1 MIREQFLSAV
11 YLIVRNNEGKIL
23 LQRRQGTNLWAGFLG
38 LPAGHIDSGEDAY
51 DALIRET
58 KEELGINI
66 LCDDIVDTFV
76 VCRRNKS
83 ISSYYDVYF
92 EVSKYDG
99 TIQVRESDK
108 CSELVW
114 ADINNLPNDMIDFE
128 KIAIIN
134 NQKGIKFSVI
144 YVNNEER
151 IEKTG

>member
-1 MIREQFLSAV
+1 M
-11 YLIVRNNEGKIL
+11 
-23 LQRRQGTNLWAGFLG
+23 WPGFLG
-38 LPAGHIDSGEDAY
+38 LPAGYIDSGEDAY
-51 DALIRET
+51 EALIRET

-99 TIQVRESDK
+99 TIQVMEPDK

-114 ADINNLPNDMIDFE
+114 VDINNLPNDMIDFE

>member
-51 DALIRET
+51 EALIRET

-83 ISSYYDVYF
+83 IWF
-92 EVSKYDG
+92 FLG
-99 TIQVRESDK
+99 
-108 CSELVW
+108 
-114 ADINNLPNDMIDFE
+114 
-128 KIAIIN
+128 
-134 NQKGIKFSVI
+134 
-144 YVNNEER
+144 
-151 IEKTG
+151 

>member
-23 LQRRQGTNLWAGFLG
+23 LQRRQGTNLWPGFLG
-38 LPAGHIDSGEDAY
+38 LPAGYIDSGEDAY
-51 DALIRET
+51 EALIRET

-99 TIQVRESDK
+99 TIQVMEPDK

-151 IEKTG
+151 IEKN